1 MLQVK
6 TPEEVLCLIHDKFRP
21 VSELTEFVPISAAA
35 GRTLSEDITAEEYVP
50 DFNRSTVDGYALRAA
65 DTFGC
70 SDAIPAVLSLQEEIR
85 MGEDAGFALL
95 RAILSLQG
103 EIRMGEDA
111 GFALLREN
119 CAYVPT
125 GGALPEGAD
134 CAVMLEYTEDYG
146 DGTIG
151 ILKPGAPGM
160 NVIFRGDDVYPGKV
174 VLQAGRVLSAQ
185 DIGALAAIGRTVVPV
200 QRKLKIGVISTGDE
214 LVPPGQKPLPG
225 QVRDVNTALLSAL
238 LTEQGAEVH
247 SYGIIVDDEDLL
259 RETVT
264 RAVQECDAVLLSGGS
279 SVGVKDASCRII
291 ESLGE
296 LLLHGI
302 ALKPGKPTIMG
313 RAGNKPLVGLPGHP
327 VAAFVVARL
336 FMPLIGLP
344 GHPVAAFVVAR
355 LFVVP
360 LLDRLAGRERPL
372 WSVTA
377 ELSES
382 VGANHGRAQV
392 NPCRLLRQDGRVL
405 ALPIRSKS
413 GLITQLAGADGFF
426 CIERDCEGLPKGAP
440 VQVYLNA

>member
-6 TPEEVLCLIHDKFRP
+6 TPEEVLRLIHDKFRP
-21 VSELTEFVPISAAA
+21 VAELAESVPLTAAA
-35 GRTLSEDITAEEYVP
+35 GRTLSEDIIAEEYVP
-50 DFNRSTVDGYALRAA
+50 DFNRSTVDGYAVRAA

-70 SDAIPAVLSLQEEIR
+70 SDAIP
-85 MGEDAGFALL
+85 
-95 RAILSLQG
+95 AILSLQG

-160 NVIFRGDDVYPGKV
+160 NVIFRGDDVYPGKI

-313 RAGNKPLVGLPGHP
+313 RAGNKPL
-327 VAAFVVARL
+327 
-336 FMPLIGLP
+336 IGLP

-360 LLDRLAGRERPL
+360 LLDRLSGRERPL

-392 NPCRLLRQDGRVL
+392 NPCRLIRQDGRVL

>member
-35 GRTLSEDITAEEYVP
+35 GRTLSEDIIAEEYVP
-50 DFNRSTVDGYALRAA
+50 DFNRSTVDGYAVRAA

-70 SDAIPAVLSLQEEIR
+70 SDAIP
-85 MGEDAGFALL
+85 
-95 RAILSLQG
+95 AILSLQG

-174 VLQAGRVLSAQ
+174 VLQAGRVLTAQ
-185 DIGALAAIGRTVVPV
+185 DIGALAAVGKTSVPV
-200 QRKLKIGVISTGDE
+200 SRRLNVGIISTGDE
-214 LVPPGQKPLPG
+214 LVPPEQKPLPG

-313 RAGNKPLVGLPGHP
+313 RSGNK
-327 VAAFVVARL
+327 
-336 FMPLIGLP
+336 PLIGLP

>member
-6 TPEEVLCLIHDKFRP
+6 TPEEVLRLIHDKFRP

-35 GRTLSEDITAEEYVP
+35 GRILSEDIIAEEYVP
-50 DFNRSTVDGYALRAA
+50 DFNRSTVDGYAVRAA

-70 SDAIPAVLSLQEEIR
+70 SDAIP
-85 MGEDAGFALL
+85 
-95 RAILSLQG
+95 AILSLQG

-174 VLQAGRVLSAQ
+174 VLQAGRVLTAQ
-185 DIGALAAIGRTVVPV
+185 DIGALAAVGKTSVPV
-200 QRKLKIGVISTGDE
+200 SRRLNVGIISTGDE
-214 LVPPGQKPLPG
+214 LVPPEQKPLPG
-225 QVRDVNTALLSAL
+225 QIRDVNTALLSAL

-313 RAGNKPLVGLPGHP
+313 RSGNK
-327 VAAFVVARL
+327 
-336 FMPLIGLP
+336 PLIGLP